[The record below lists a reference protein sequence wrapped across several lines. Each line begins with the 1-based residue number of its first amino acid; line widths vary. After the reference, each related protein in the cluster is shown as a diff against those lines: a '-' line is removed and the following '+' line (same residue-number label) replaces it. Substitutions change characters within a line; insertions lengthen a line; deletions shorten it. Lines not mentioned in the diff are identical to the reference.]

1 MILLGLREIKKRESA
16 KNIVFLL
23 CKQKQIPPLMNTT
36 KIQTK
41 RILSEVSRNFLH
53 THILTLPETRCLKE
67 MTVGILK
74 SKTVFVNQIAAS
86 LRESI
91 PLRKTAKGLSAQYLK
106 DDYAERIRANHLEQV
121 TINQEDFIAIDGS
134 DIIKKYA
141 KCMEGLEY
149 VRDGDTGEIG
159 LGYNFINL
167 NAIDGEGDITPL
179 FSKAYSFEM
188 GDYSLNNEIKKAV
201 GSVRERFDSKG
212 TFVID
217 READGEILKDFF
229 FSLPNQCIMRLK
241 RNTSI
246 TYKGEK
252 LQVSKMVKKMHFNVE
267 QKVTKIR
274 KNKKI
279 VQSYELAAV
288 QVSFEARRKTHSAWL
303 IISRNKKH
311 GGLCYL
317 LVKSNKETALE
328 VVRWAFEGYG
338 KRWKIEEYHRH
349 IKQAYRLED
358 IQMKTFN
365 GLQSML
371 AILSI
376 AMYILYKKIS
386 ALHVKLLLESGYNYL
401 NKHRISELTNFIY
414 YKLTKIVSN
423 LLIPVKLRW
432 KIERTPLDDNLG
444 QLNLMFN

>member
-1 MILLGLREIKKRESA
+1 MLKILYFYCEKKIK
-16 KNIVFLL
+16 F
-23 CKQKQIPPLMNTT
+23 PLMNTT
-36 KIQTK
+36 KIHTK
-41 RILSEVSRNFLH
+41 RILSEVSRNFSH
-53 THILTLPETRCLKE
+53 THNLTLPETRCLKD
-67 MTVGILK
+67 MTIGILK
-74 SKTVFVNQIAAS
+74 SETVFVNQIAAS
-86 LRESI
+86 LREPI
-91 PLRKTAKGLSAQYLK
+91 PLRKTAKRLSTQYLK
-106 DDYAERIRANHLEQV
+106 DDYAERVRANHLEQV

-134 DIIKKYA
+134 DIIKKHA

-167 NAIDGEGDITPL
+167 NAIDRQGDITPL
-179 FSKAYSFEM
+179 FSKVYSFEM
-188 GDYSLNNEIKKAV
+188 GAYSLNNEIKKAI
-201 GSVRERFDSKG
+201 GSIRERFDSKG

-229 FSLPNQCIMRLK
+229 FNLPNQCIMRLK

-246 TYKGEK
+246 LYKGER
-252 LQVSKMVKKMHFNVE
+252 LQISKMVKKMHFNIE

-274 KNKKI
+274 KNKKV

-288 QVSFEARRKTHSAWL
+288 QVSFEAKRKTHLAWL

-317 LVKSNKETALE
+317 LVKSDKKSALE
-328 VVRWAFEGYG
+328 VALWAFDGYG
-338 KRWKIEEYHRH
+338 KRWRIEEYHRH

-371 AILSI
+371 AILSV
-376 AMYILYKKIS
+376 AMYILYKRIS

-414 YKLTKIVSN
+414 YKLSKIVSN
-423 LLIPVKLRW
+423 LLIPVRPRW
-432 KIERTPLDDNLG
+432 KIERTPPDDNLG

>member
-1 MILLGLREIKKRESA
+1 
-16 KNIVFLL
+16 
-23 CKQKQIPPLMNTT
+23 MNTA

-41 RILSEVSRNFLH
+41 RILGQVSNYFSQSNN
-53 THILTLPETRCLKE
+53 LTLPEARCLKD

-74 SKTVFVNQIAAS
+74 SESVFVNQIAAY

-91 PLRKTAKGLSAQYLK
+91 PLKKTAKRLSTQYLK
-106 DDYAERIRANHLEQV
+106 DDYAERVRANHLEQV
-121 TINQEDFIAIDGS
+121 SINQEDFIAIDGS
-134 DIIKKYA
+134 DIIKKHA
-141 KCMEGLEY
+141 KCMEGLEF
-149 VRDGDTGEIG
+149 VRDGDTGGIG
-159 LGYNFINL
+159 LGYNFVNL
-167 NAIDGEGDITPL
+167 NAIGGDGDITPL

-201 GSVRERFDSKG
+201 GSVRERFGDKG

-229 FSLPNQCIMRLK
+229 FDLPNQAIMRLK
-241 RNTSI
+241 KNTSI
-246 TYKGEK
+246 IYKGER
-252 LQVSKMVKKMHFNVE
+252 LQVSKMVKKMHFDTE
-267 QKVTKIR
+267 QKVIKIK
-274 KNKKI
+274 KNKKA
-279 VQSYELAAV
+279 VRSYELAAI
-288 QVSFEARRKTHSAWL
+288 QVSFKAKHNTHRAWL

-317 LVKSNKETALE
+317 LAKSNRTTANE
-328 VVRWAFEGYG
+328 VARWAFDGYG

-349 IKQAYRLED
+349 IKQAYKLED

-371 AILSI
+371 AVLSV
-376 AMYILYKKIS
+376 AMYILYKKTS
-386 ALHVKLLLESGYNYL
+386 ALHVKLLLESGFNYL

-414 YKLTKIVSN
+414 YKLSKIVSN
-423 LLIPVKLRW
+423 LLTPVRLRW
-432 KIERTPLDDNLG
+432 KVERTPPGNHPG